1 MKKEAAALTGAD
13 FRDLHFGEG
22 LAMVLTAQV
31 VLAPAEFHDRDLLAL
46 AVTHDR
52 GDDLAA
58 REEGRAQLDVGALTQ
73 EQHLAELDGGAR
85 LGVQF
90 FDAQRGVFRDPVLL
104 TTGGDDR
111 VHEKIPEE
119 TRRPDER
126 PRILLTG
133 PRTVKPPFPIPN
145 ADLGRLPA
153 PAPMPFCKPLTS
165 ARMRNPQST
174 RPA

>member
-1 MKKEAAALTGAD
+1 MATFSPLPWRT
-13 FRDLHFGEG
+13 
-22 LAMVLTAQV
+22 T
-31 VLAPAEFHDRDLLAL
+31 
-46 AVTHDR
+46 
-52 GDDLAA
+52 DLAA
-58 REEGRAQLDVGALTQ
+58 LQERRAKLDVGTLAQ

-126 PRILLTG
+126 SRILLTSL
-133 PRTVKPPFPIPN
+133 PRVKPGPNRGFPFRD
-145 ADLGRLPA
+145 ADLGPPAAAVRYRSPRPVRRLGCGTSSRPTPA
-153 PAPMPFCKPLTS
+153 
-165 ARMRNPQST
+165 
-174 RPA
+174 